1 MSTLGLAGTDPPKPG
16 FWRRWFTKKATVFD
30 IVFGVVGPILCFTF
44 DPFVFRGGW
53 LFTPPLLPDL
63 QVLVYLL
70 SGLEI
75 LILLLWLVLRDSL
88 PAKRF
93 IGGALCGGGILCLII
108 GIGLLPFSV
117 AGLALVIGIFGFT
130 PFFTALVYLRNGF
143 QAIRSEQYEFVGLG
157 RRLPIFL
164 GCLLAIAVSIV
175 LTVAIDQVVKVSVN
189 GVIQGNGDGAAFAR
203 DTLTWLEPLSGTR
216 LRQIVDAYTAESD
229 AARKERL
236 RRSYFEITGTDINTL
251 VADRKRQLVD

>member
-1 MSTLGLAGTDPPKPG
+1 MFHL
-16 FWRRWFTKKATVFD
+16 
-30 IVFGVVGPILCFTF
+30 

-53 LFTPPLLPDL
+53 LFAPPLLPDL

-70 SGLEI
+70 SGLI

-93 IGGALCGGGILCLII
+93 IGGALCGGGTLCLII

-229 AARKERL
+229 AAAKNA
-236 RRSYFEITGTDINTL
+236 YAGHTL
-251 VADRKRQLVD
+251 KSPARTSILW